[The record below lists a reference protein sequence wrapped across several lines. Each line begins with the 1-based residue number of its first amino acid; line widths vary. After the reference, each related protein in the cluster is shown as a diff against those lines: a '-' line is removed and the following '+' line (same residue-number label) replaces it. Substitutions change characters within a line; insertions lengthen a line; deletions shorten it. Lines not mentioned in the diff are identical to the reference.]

1 MSQMPTEIVIHLSVK
16 PHSSKPVT
24 KSKKGWHPAAQNI
37 GLRVLKSSSCS
48 YSTKY
53 ALLNKATANQF
64 FQLGFPRNHKSA
76 KMVNT
81 SHHEQA
87 WGQHQ
92 MASGGPT
99 PTSQQA
105 IRKVIVSF
113 SEHSTQFRRPWKR
126 PQPLAFA
133 HANISRHSRRY
144 IRTPYHP

>member
-64 FQLGFPRNHKSA
+64 FSIRVFRAITKAQRWSIPRIMSKHGVSIKWHLVVLLPHPSKPFEKSL
-76 KMVNT
+76 
-81 SHHEQA
+81 
-87 WGQHQ
+87 
-92 MASGGPT
+92 
-99 PTSQQA
+99 
-105 IRKVIVSF
+105 F
-113 SEHSTQFRRPWKR
+113 
-126 PQPLAFA
+126 PLASTVLNSGA
-133 HANISRHSRRY
+133 HGKDHSLWPLHMQISAV
-144 IRTPYHP
+144 IQEDI